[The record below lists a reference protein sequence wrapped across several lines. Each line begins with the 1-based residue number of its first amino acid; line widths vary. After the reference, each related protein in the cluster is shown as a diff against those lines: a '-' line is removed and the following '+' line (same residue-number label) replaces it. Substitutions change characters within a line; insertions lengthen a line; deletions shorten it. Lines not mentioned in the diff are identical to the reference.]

1 MEWSTYR
8 KYSFLPVIAFL
19 ISVLTP
25 IGLRAQSGTTS
36 VHGTVTDKS
45 GAAVSGAKITLV
57 NAEQALTREANSG
70 SEGEYEFVSLPPG
83 TYSLKVEAPG
93 FSKFEQTRLQLQVNS
108 PATVNVKVEIGTTS
122 ETVEVSAQAVA
133 LNTTDASI
141 GNTFGENQVKQLPLE
156 GRNVPDLLTLQ
167 AGVAY
172 TGNRSDVNR
181 DVDTRSGA
189 VNGARSDQ
197 SNITLDGV
205 DVNDQVN
212 GSAFTSVLPV
222 TLDSIQEFRV
232 TTTNANA
239 DQGRSSGAQVSLV
252 TKSGT
257 NSFHGSLYEYHR
269 NTYTSANDYFVKLA
283 ELQSGEPNQ
292 PPKLLRNIFGGSVG
306 GPILKDRF
314 FFFVNYEGSRQRE
327 EASVLRIVPSDN
339 LRQGMIRYVCDATDP
354 NCSTSNPT
362 TNVVND
368 PALGL
373 VATLTPAQIK
383 GMDPLGIGNNPAMLK
398 YFNTFPEPNDFSQG
412 DLLNFVGFRFR
423 GAVPTNNNW
432 YIVRADYKINRSGTQ
447 ALFWRGALRNDAHST
462 APYLPGT
469 SPEHTL
475 VDYSKGYTVGYT
487 AVLKSTLVNNFHWG
501 FTRQSFGDIGNND
514 IKPVIFFRGLNDDE
528 GANNSELAITRS
540 RAFQTPVYNIVDDL
554 SWTKGK
560 HTLQFGTNIRFIRN
574 PRQNFLSSFS
584 SGTTNSSGLD
594 TAGIV
599 GNPKAALDPG
609 NHPSDGLPA
618 VDSSFRLGYNW
629 PIMAMMGIVSEVD
642 ATFNFDKSGNALPQG
657 APLKRRFAANEYEF
671 YVQDSYRMRPNL
683 TLNFGVRYSLFSP
696 PWETSGTE
704 VTPKGFPIGGGTPVS
719 LGQWFQQR
727 GTKMLTGGS
736 SVTDPLLTYDLA
748 GSANGKPGYYNWDYR
763 NLGPH
768 LAFAYTPRPSGGLL
782 ERLFGNGDKT
792 VVRGGFG
799 VVFDRIGA
807 GLLNTFD
814 RRGSFGLSTQITA
827 PVPCVGPSSLDPCTG
842 TPVAPRLTDLNTVP
856 TLDGSGNPYFP
867 ATPTGGFPF
876 TYPPAGTGL
885 AIQWGMDDGIKT
897 PYAYTL
903 DLSVGRQLPGG
914 MNVEVTYVGRLA
926 HRLLSQEDLA
936 MPLNIVDPKS
946 KIDYFTAAKRLSQL
960 GFAGT
965 PTSAVN
971 ASSVGSTAAYW
982 QNIVAPLKQG
992 DAYSLACSGG
1002 FTTDVTQAMY
1012 DLFGC
1017 GGGPVGGA
1025 GQSFGDETTPLA
1037 NLDYWGSD
1045 FSGNAGILGQSGTY
1059 YPSIFGPNAFFNS
1072 QFHSLY
1078 AWRSTGN
1085 ANYHAMQVT
1094 LRKAMSHGV
1103 QFDFN
1108 YTYSKSIDISS
1119 DAERIDAYSGLG
1131 GQIINSWSPKQLR
1144 AVSDYDTTHQF
1155 NTNWVAEL
1163 PFGKG
1168 KLLGRNVNGFV
1179 DAVIGGW
1186 QLSGLARWTTGF
1198 PVTIANGATWP
1209 TNWQLGGAA
1218 TQMGPVHAHT
1228 TLRPDGSVNLFPQ
1241 DLTPLPLGLGI
1252 GPFRHDLPG
1261 ESGTRN
1267 TVRGPG
1273 FAGLDLGL
1281 SKRWKM
1287 PFKETHSLLLRWEV
1301 FNVPNLKRF
1310 DVATITTDISSSSF
1324 GVYSGMLTNPRVM
1337 QFALRYEF

>member
-1 MEWSTYR
+1 MDWSSLK
-8 KYSFLPVIAFL
+8 KYTFFAFL
-19 ISVLTP
+19 VLALTAASAS
-25 IGLRAQSGTTS
+25 AQSGTTS
-36 VHGTVTDKS
+36 LRGTVTDKS
-45 GAAVSGAKITLV
+45 GASVSGAKI
-57 NAEQALTREANSG
+57 ALTNPNLSITREATSG

-83 TYSLKVEAPG
+83 TYTLTVDAAG
-93 FSKFEQTRLQLQVNS
+93 FRKFEQPRLQLLVNS
-108 PATVNVKVEIGTTS
+108 PATSNVKLEIGTALQ
-122 ETVEVSAQAVA
+122 TVEVSAQAVA
-133 LNTTDASI
+133 LNTSDASI
-141 GNTFGENQVKQLPLE
+141 GNAFGENQVKQLPLE

-181 DVDTRSGA
+181 DIDTRSGA

-257 NSFHGSLYEYHR
+257 NTFHGSLYEYHR

-283 ELQSGEPNQ
+283 ELQSGQPNV
-292 PPKLLRNIFGGSVG
+292 PPKLIRNIFGGSVG

-339 LRQGMIRYVCDATDP
+339 LRQGMIRYVCAATDP
-354 NCSTSNPT
+354 NCSTSNPKV
-362 TNVVND
+362 NVVND

-383 GMDPLGIGNNPAMLK
+383 TMDPLGLGNNPIMLN
-398 YFNTFPEPNDFSQG
+398 YFNSFPEPNDFSQG

-447 ALFWRGALRNDAHST
+447 TLFWRGALRNDAHST
-462 APYLPGT
+462 APYLPGA

-487 AVLKSTLVNNFHWG
+487 SVLKPTLVNNFHWG

-514 IKPVIFFRGLNDDE
+514 TKPVIFFRGLNDDE
-528 GANNSELAITRS
+528 GANNSELAVTRS
-540 RAFQTPVYNIVDDL
+540 RSFQTPVYNIVDDL
-554 SWTKGK
+554 SWTRGK

-584 SGTTNSSGLD
+584 SGSTNSSGLD
-594 TAGIV
+594 TAGIAN
-599 GNPKAALDPG
+599 NPKAALDPR

-618 VDSSFRLGYNW
+618 VDSGFRLGYNW

-642 ATFNFDKSGNALPQG
+642 ATFNFDKTGTALPQG
-657 APLKRRFAANEYEF
+657 APLKRRFGADEYEF
-671 YVQDSYRMRPNL
+671 YVQDSYRVRSNL
-683 TLNFGVRYSLFSP
+683 TLNFGVRYSMYSP
-696 PWETSGTE
+696 PWETTGTE
-704 VTPKGFPIGGGTPVS
+704 VTPKGFPIGGGAPVP

-727 GTKMLTGGS
+727 GSKMLTGGS

-748 GSANGKPGYYNWDYR
+748 GPANGKAGYYNWDYK

-768 LAFAYTPRPSGGLL
+768 VAFAYTPRPSGGLL
-782 ERLFGNGDKT
+782 ENLLGGDKT
-792 VVRGGFG
+792 VIRGGFG

-814 RRGSFGLSTQITA
+814 RRGSFGLSTAISA
-827 PVPCVGPSSLDPCTG
+827 PVPCVGPSSIDPCTG
-842 TPVAPRLTDLNTVP
+842 TPIAPRLTDLNTVP
-856 TLDGSGNPYFP
+856 QVDQSGNPFFP
-867 ATPTGGFPF
+867 PTPTGGFPF

-885 AIQWGMDDGIKT
+885 AIQWGLDDGIKT

-903 DLSVGRQLPGG
+903 DFSVGRQLPAG
-914 MNVEVTYVGRLA
+914 MNLEVTYVGRLA

-965 PTSAVN
+965 PTSAVTS
-971 ASSVGSTAAYW
+971 SSVGPTAAYW
-982 QNIVAPLKQG
+982 QNIVAPLKPG
-992 DAYSLACSGG
+992 DAYSLACNGG

-1012 DLFGC
+1012 DLFSC

-1037 NLDYWGSD
+1037 QLDYWGSD
-1045 FSGNAGILGQSGTY
+1045 FSGIAGILGQSGTY

-1094 LRKAMSHGV
+1094 LRKQMSHGV

-1108 YTYSKSIDISS
+1108 YTYSKSIDLSS
-1119 DAERIDAYSGLG
+1119 DAERVDAYSGLG

-1155 NTNWVAEL
+1155 NTNWIAEL

-1168 KLLGRNVNGFV
+1168 RLLGRNSHGVV
-1179 DAVIGGW
+1179 EAAIGGW

-1198 PVTIANGATWP
+1198 PVSISNGATWP

-1218 TQMGPVHAHT
+1218 TQTGPVHAQT

-1241 DLTPLPLGLGI
+1241 DLTPLPLGLGV

-1287 PFKETHSLLLRWEV
+1287 PFGESHNLLFRWEV

-1310 DVATITTDISSSSF
+1310 DVQTITTDISASSF